1 MGYKAHTYQ
10 EIHRTL
16 YTWEYD

>member
-1 MGYKAHTYQ
+1 MGYKTYTYQ